1 MVSSQV
7 SAQILGVTLELI
19 AKKVGWVCLHS
30 IWQGVIVAS
39 LLAICLR
46 LIPRNS
52 YTALNARYLI
62 ATLSLVALPI
72 LAIGTYLSI
81 ELETL
86 DARTEGAAVAVAPIA
101 ETLVPGVDVPLVL
114 ERIVSTVEPCL
125 PWASLIWVIGVTIA
139 AMRIAIGWITIR
151 WIVQRAQPP
160 TDDNWQIRVQKISQA
175 IGVRTMVKVLIS
187 TDISTPSVFG
197 LIKPVILW
205 PAWAMTGISPS
216 MIDAI
221 ITHELAHVKRHDMV
235 VNALQLCI
243 EVLFFHHPAAWWISA
258 QVRSEREHCADELAI
273 RAMESANIG
282 SRVLYAQSLL
292 TLEET
297 RNVSAFAMA
306 ANGGKLIH
314 RIRRIAGVDQTNA
327 SPAKLAAAFLAC
339 FCLAAMMFTLLFFV
353 DPVNA
358 KNENQAGATLSAA
371 EQPIVDTNIVSEPI
385 AQAIITRLTKAGVSA
400 DVVNT
405 LRKDLRLAMDAN
417 QPWSL
422 PQVHARLGELG
433 LDWQILHAP
442 PMSLNKQ
449 TSAEQ
454 SSSGDWT
461 IVDEPIAK
469 AIVARLAG
477 MRVDSEILSATRDSM
492 WEAIRAGEPLRLY
505 QVHQLLETLGID
517 PQRLH
522 APPGGREPQSG
533 SSATILIKDGKN
545 AR

>member
-7 SAQILGVTLELI
+7 SAQLLGVTLELI
-19 AKKVGWVCLHS
+19 ANKVGWVCLHS
-30 IWQGVIVAS
+30 IWQGVIVACV
-39 LLAICLR
+39 LAICLR

-52 YTALNARYLI
+52 YVALNARYLI

-72 LAIGTYLSI
+72 LAIATYVSI

-86 DARTEGAAVAVAPIA
+86 DARTEAAAVAVAPKA
-101 ETLVPGVDVPLVL
+101 ETLVPGVNVPLVL
-114 ERIVSTVEPCL
+114 ERIVSTVEPWL

-160 TDDNWQIRVQKISQA
+160 TDDNWQICVQKISQA

-187 TDISTPSVFG
+187 TDISTPAIFG

-205 PAWAMTGISPS
+205 PAWALIGISPS

-221 ITHELAHVKRHDMV
+221 ITHELAHVKRYDMV

-282 SRVLYAQSLL
+282 SRVLYARSLL

-297 RNVSAFAMA
+297 RNISAFAMGA
-306 ANGGKLIH
+306 TGGKLIH
-314 RIRRIAGVDQTNA
+314 RVRRIAGMDQTNS
-327 SPAKLAAAFLAC
+327 SPAKLAAAFFAC
-339 FCLAAMMFTLLFFV
+339 FCSAAMAFTLLFFTH
-353 DPVNA
+353 PVNA
-358 KNENQAGATLSAA
+358 THENQSGATLSAVQ
-371 EQPIVDTNIVSEPI
+371 QPVVDTNMVSKPI

-400 DVVNT
+400 EVVNT
-405 LRKDLRLAMDAN
+405 LQQDLWLAIDAN

-454 SSSGDWT
+454 SSSGEWT
-461 IVDEPIAK
+461 VVDEPIAK

-505 QVHQLLETLGID
+505 QVHQLLEKLGID

-522 APPGGREPQSG
+522 APPHATEPQSR

>member
-7 SAQILGVTLELI
+7 SAQLLGVTLELI

-72 LAIGTYLSI
+72 LAIGTYLMI
-81 ELETL
+81 ELEPLET
-86 DARTEGAAVAVAPIA
+86 RTQVAAVAVAPIT
-101 ETLVPGVDVPLVL
+101 ETFAPEVGMPVILQRVL
-114 ERIVSTVEPCL
+114 STVEPWL
-125 PWASLIWVIGVTIA
+125 PWASLIWAIGVTIA

-339 FCLAAMMFTLLFFV
+339 FCLAAMVFTLLFFV

-469 AIVARLAG
+469 AIVARLAN

-522 APPGGREPQSG
+522 APPGGSEPQSG

>member
-7 SAQILGVTLELI
+7 FAQLLGGTLELF

-39 LLAICLR
+39 VLAICLR

-72 LAIGTYLSI
+72 LAIGTYLMI

-86 DARTEGAAVAVAPIA
+86 DNRTQVAAVSFAPIA
-101 ETLVPGVDVPLVL
+101 ETLAPGIGMPVILQRVL
-114 ERIVSTVEPCL
+114 STVEPWL
-125 PWASLIWVIGVTIA
+125 PWASLIWAIGVTIA
-139 AMRIAIGWITIR
+139 AMRMAIGWIVIR
-151 WIVQRAQPP
+151 RIVRRAERP
-160 TDDNWQIRVQKISQA
+160 TDDTWQICVHKISQT
-175 IGVRTMVKVLIS
+175 IGVRTAVKVLIS
-187 TDISTPSVFG
+187 TDISAPAVFG
-197 LIKPVILW
+197 WIKPVILW
-205 PAWAMTGISPS
+205 PAWALTGISPS

-221 ITHELAHVKRHDMV
+221 IAHELAHVRRHDMV

-292 TLEET
+292 TLEEK
-297 RNVSAFAMA
+297 RNLSAFTMA
-306 ANGGKLIH
+306 ASGGKLIH
-314 RIRRIAGVDQTNA
+314 RIRRIAGMDQTNS
-327 SPAKLAAAFLAC
+327 SPAKLAAAFFAS
-339 FCLAAMMFTLLFFV
+339 FCLAAMVFTLLFFI

-358 KNENQAGATLSAA
+358 KNENQSGATISAA

-400 DVVNT
+400 DVVNI
-405 LRKDLRLAMDAN
+405 LQEDLWLAIDAN

-433 LDWQILHAP
+433 LDWQVLHAP
-442 PMSLNKQ
+442 PMSLNTQ
-449 TSAEQ
+449 SPAEQ

-461 IVDEPIAK
+461 VVDEPIAK

-505 QVHQLLETLGID
+505 QIHQLLEKLGID

-522 APPGGREPQSG
+522 APPGERGPQNG
-533 SSATILIKDGKN
+533 SSATILIKDGKKT
-545 AR
+545 R